1 MKVVIIG
8 GGEVGFHVA
17 KALSEEDYDITVID
31 LDPIKCRRASENL
44 DVIVVEGNGASP
56 NTLNDAKVGEADF
69 VLCLTRVDEVNL
81 IASQQSHKLGAN
93 KIIARL
99 RNQQYTT
106 QESII
111 RPEKFGVDIIIHPEK
126 AACDEINRLVKHPY
140 AVQVMAFE
148 SSEMRQYHWEGRG
161 CK

>member
-31 LDPIKCRRASENL
+31 LDPVKCRRASENL
-44 DVIVVEGNGASP
+44 DVIVVKGNGASP

-81 IASQQSHKLGAN
+81 IASQLW
-93 KIIARL
+93 
-99 RNQQYTT
+99 
-106 QESII
+106 
-111 RPEKFGVDIIIHPEK
+111 
-126 AACDEINRLVKHPY
+126 LVKNKTIIFVFKFLIIVKY
-140 AVQVMAFE
+140 
-148 SSEMRQYHWEGRG
+148 
-161 CK
+161 K